1 MNNFE
6 RIKQMS
12 IDEMVEMLTILRNCD
27 YILCNDCS
35 IKAICGVLSHGKSLK
50 QYLLQEVEE

>member
-12 IDEMVEMLTILRNCD
+12 IDEMAKFLADNAVCMYCKLFN
-27 YILCNDCS
+27 LC
-35 IKAICGVLSHGKSLK
+35 KKSQFDTCEETQK
-50 QYLLQEVEE
+50 EYLLKEFF